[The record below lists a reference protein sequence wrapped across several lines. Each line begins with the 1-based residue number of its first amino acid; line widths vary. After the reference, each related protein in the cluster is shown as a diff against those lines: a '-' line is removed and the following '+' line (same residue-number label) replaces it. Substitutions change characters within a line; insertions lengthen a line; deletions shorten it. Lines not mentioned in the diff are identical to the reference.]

1 MSKNN
6 KYYNKKNKN
15 NAAVKNQ
22 QRYEHKKEVKKQQ
35 ANSLSDTTAIEQ
47 AVKKEYDPECL
58 LRTALTTGNF
68 VFEARDCSLFS
79 DVMFK
84 RLLAQNENGVN
95 KTDDFSIT
103 EIDDITTYDSLI
115 SGNLT
120 KPVLT
125 QLTKYICMGNVLLS
139 AMITKAIPDRGFS
152 DVTSL
157 LFSSICQLNNMYT
170 DSEISEEKVLA
181 KSIYNIIENKDL
193 CSSLVVIDTLKE
205 VLGINVSIDNIQVR
219 IPTYGC
225 LSDGGG
231 IVVQFESIEDFIHW
245 CYTTNLDLLQQ
256 ACNKQLDAIVTSN
269 YMVQNKIDPDTS
281 NVTFDDEDPLETER
295 ENIKLTKNKQ
305 HKTQT
310 VDLSRIAKYRLSRLN
325 KEWSLEAELKFDLS
339 EFYNKVGSAKDL
351 AKVLKGSDLSFYV
364 ENALAMYEE
373 YYVGADVTKSSFINA
388 IANDLWQMFS
398 KLAYEDN
405 ITLVSNIN
413 IALKDKFIIAS
424 VDQLVDNPETVKDI
438 YENFIVPGITQ
449 WFTQYKNMYEGK
461 NFKPGDIKEMMESID
476 QFSMGWVMQYINL
489 RNHAASLDKFNK
501 LVDIV
506 TSKER
511 SYKNDLFTREDIRQ
525 EVVLLDANYMEHAL
539 DALERGQPDQSIVM
553 RM

>member
-193 CSSLVVIDTLKE
+193 CSSLVVNLNLLPKK
-205 VLGINVSIDNIQVR
+205 SILR
-219 IPTYGC
+219 PR
-225 LSDGGG
+225 
-231 IVVQFESIEDFIHW
+231 
-245 CYTTNLDLLQQ
+245 
-256 ACNKQLDAIVTSN
+256 A
-269 YMVQNKIDPDTS
+269 
-281 NVTFDDEDPLETER
+281 
-295 ENIKLTKNKQ
+295 
-305 HKTQT
+305 
-310 VDLSRIAKYRLSRLN
+310 
-325 KEWSLEAELKFDLS
+325 
-339 EFYNKVGSAKDL
+339 
-351 AKVLKGSDLSFYV
+351 
-364 ENALAMYEE
+364 
-373 YYVGADVTKSSFINA
+373 SS
-388 IANDLWQMFS
+388 S
-398 KLAYEDN
+398 
-405 ITLVSNIN
+405 
-413 IALKDKFIIAS
+413 
-424 VDQLVDNPETVKDI
+424 
-438 YENFIVPGITQ
+438 
-449 WFTQYKNMYEGK
+449 
-461 NFKPGDIKEMMESID
+461 
-476 QFSMGWVMQYINL
+476 
-489 RNHAASLDKFNK
+489 
-501 LVDIV
+501 
-506 TSKER
+506 
-511 SYKNDLFTREDIRQ
+511 
-525 EVVLLDANYMEHAL
+525 
-539 DALERGQPDQSIVM
+539 
-553 RM
+553 